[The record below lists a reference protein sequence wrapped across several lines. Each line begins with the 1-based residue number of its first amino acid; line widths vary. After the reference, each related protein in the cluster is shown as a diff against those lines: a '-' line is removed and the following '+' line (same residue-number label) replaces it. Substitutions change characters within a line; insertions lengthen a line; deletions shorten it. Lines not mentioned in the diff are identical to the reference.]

1 MLEQQRAQGAQYVQE
16 REFGRTEDMY
26 NTAAARKAAA
36 DEARRQATEGLVG
49 GVANVAVGA
58 GRVASGIG

>member
-1 MLEQQRAQGAQYVQE
+1 
-16 REFGRTEDMY
+16 MY
-26 NTAAARKAAA
+26 NTAAARKVAA